1 MRRRK
6 LHNLII
12 KTITVVA
19 LIVALIGICCIDS
32 DGYVALIATT
42 ISFGWLALFCIAN
55 ER

>member
-1 MRRRK
+1 MKRRK

-12 KTITVVA
+12 KIITVVA
-19 LIVALIGICCIDS
+19 LIVALIGIYCIDS
-32 DGYVALIATT
+32 DGYVAIIATT